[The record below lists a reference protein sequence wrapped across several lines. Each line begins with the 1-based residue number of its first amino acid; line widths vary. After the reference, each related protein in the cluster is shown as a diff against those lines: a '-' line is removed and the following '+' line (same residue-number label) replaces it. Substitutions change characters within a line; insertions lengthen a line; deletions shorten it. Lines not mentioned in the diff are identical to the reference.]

1 MYKVIIVDDES
12 NIRERI
18 ASVMPWGEVG
28 FEVIGSCESGEDAW
42 NVLQSR
48 KPEAVLTDIL
58 MPGMNGLELIR
69 RIRREFPRVMTA
81 IMSAYDDFKYA
92 QAALHYDVKGY
103 LLKPVL
109 RKEFIHVFRKMS
121 AELETGANRMKSA
134 EPDPFSAA
142 PAASSNPYVSLAIEY
157 VSGHIDERITVED
170 AAKVI
175 HIHPNYLS
183 TLFKRDT
190 GYNFIDYVNEMK
202 IRKAMALLLCTDE
215 KISDI
220 ALRIGFY
227 NFSYFNKI
235 FKKITG
241 ETPSQYQETHR
252 WYDKPDGGGWG

>member
-18 ASVMPWGEVG
+18 ASIMPWGELG
-28 FEVIGSCESGEDAW
+28 FEVIGSCENGEDAW

-58 MPGMNGLELIR
+58 MPGMNGLELIGK
-69 RIRREFPRVMTA
+69 IRREHPRVMTA

-109 RKEFIHVFRKMS
+109 RKEFIAVFRKIS
-121 AELETGANRMKSA
+121 SELETRANRRTTDGT
-134 EPDPFSAA
+134 EPSNPPRTTA
-142 PAASSNPYVSLAIEY
+142 NPYVSLAVDY
-157 VSGHIDERITVED
+157 VSRHIDERITVED

-183 TLFKRDT
+183 TLFKRET

-202 IRKAMALLLCTDE
+202 IRKAMELLLYTDE

-235 FKKITG
+235 FKKIAG

-252 WYDKPDGGGWG
+252 LYDKPDGGGWG